1 MEEVKALKQ
10 EVNQLTITVNL
21 LKQNFEDHFLSDE
34 EKQLIDE
41 AMKEK
46 REGKLVNISN
56 VF

>member
-1 MEEVKALKQ
+1 MEEVKELKQ
-10 EVNQLTITVNL
+10 KVNQLTIVVNL

-34 EKQLIDE
+34 EKESIDE

-46 REGKLVNISN
+46 KEGKLVDAPN